1 MDNKVSTGKNW
12 ADILSIV
19 TLILTII
26 NLIIAFLGLVPLLG
40 LPLRVMG
47 TIVGAIL
54 LALSILS
61 CVFCKGG
68 KGKAIAS
75 IVLAAVAIGIS
86 LPLWIIYVPP
96 VR

>member
-1 MDNKVSTGKNW
+1 MDKNVSSGKNW
-12 ADILSIV
+12 ANTLSVV
-19 TLILTII
+19 TLVLTII
-26 NLIIAFLGLVPLLG
+26 NLIIAFLGLVPVLG

-47 TIVGAIL
+47 TIVGVIL

-75 IVLAAVAIGIS
+75 IVLASVSIAIS

-96 VR
+96 VH